1 MIEWLN
7 KNWLSITVPAIVFL
21 AFFVVAIWARKTL
34 YNYLDRLFTKI
45 KWEGSQILLQ
55 TTRTPFF
62 QWCVILGVYTAIQI
76 STLSP
81 HGKALTGRI
90 LGSIFVISLTWT
102 VISLAERLLQLYLN
116 RLKALPL
123 LPITL
128 IINVVRI
135 TFIVVGVLILLDI
148 WGVPTTP
155 LILLLTIGLLMVTL
169 ASRDEILNIFSG
181 FELARGQ
188 LIRIGDYVK
197 LDSGEEGYVS
207 DITWRNIQIKAPDER
222 IILVP
227 NSKFTKTTVTVHRKP
242 LKKATQPF
250 RFYTRLHMKE
260 LTGLKARN
268 LSELA
273 QILKDVPDS
282 VVYYHTHNF
291 VEEYQYLTPQPANE
305 FALWVSD
312 VTGDEVLAEKL
323 SNIDTFEFSTIE
335 ELRER
340 ILAVI
345 NEGLS
350 TRGDGRTAF
359 EGREFHFIKSVS
371 AILTTPY
378 VAHDLREF
386 VEVLRK
392 VSINSIY
399 FHIFESRLRLHRGV
413 NDFSIWI
420 QDCLD
425 ERDLA
430 DKIAVLDPYNYTL
443 EGLRSL
449 IIQLIEERIKYE
461 GLFG

>member
-1 MIEWLN
+1 MIEWLS
-7 KNWLSITVPAIVFL
+7 KNWLSITVPTIVFL
-21 AFFVVAIWARKTL
+21 AFFVVAIWARRTL
-34 YNYLDRLFTKI
+34 YNYLEGLFAKI
-45 KWEGSQILLQ
+45 KWEGSQILLEI
-55 TTRTPFF
+55 TRTPFF
-62 QWCVILGVYTAIQI
+62 QWCLILGAYIAIQI

-81 HGKALTGRI
+81 QGKTLAGRI

-123 LPITL
+123 LPTTL

-135 TFIVVGVLILLDI
+135 TFVVLGVLILLDI
-148 WGVPTTP
+148 WGAPTTP
-155 LILLLTIGLLMVTL
+155 LVLLLTIGLLVVIL

-181 FELARGQ
+181 FELARGK
-188 LIRIGDYVK
+188 LIKIGDYVK
-197 LDSGEEGYVS
+197 LDSGEEGYVF
-207 DITWRNIQIKAPDER
+207 DITWRNIQIKAPDEK

-227 NSKFTKTTVTVHRKP
+227 NSKFTKTTVTTYRKP

-250 RFYTRLHMKE
+250 RFYTRLYMKE

-273 QILKDVPDS
+273 DILKDVPDL

-291 VEEYQYLTPQPANE
+291 IEEHQYLTPQPAND
-305 FALWVSD
+305 FALWVGD
-312 VTGDEVLAEKL
+312 ALGDEILAEKL
-323 SNIDTFEFSTIE
+323 ANIDTFEFSTIG

-340 ILAVI
+340 IIDVI
-345 NEGLS
+345 NEGLLA
-350 TRGDGRTAF
+350 RGDGRTAP

-371 AILTTPY
+371 VILPTPY
-378 VAHDLREF
+378 IAHDLREF

-392 VSINSIY
+392 VSINSLY

-413 NDFSIWI
+413 NDFSIWL

-425 ERDLA
+425 ERELA
-430 DKIAVLDPYNYTL
+430 DKIAVLDPYNYTI

-449 IIQLIEERIKYE
+449 IIQLIEERIK
-461 GLFG
+461 

>member
-7 KNWLSITVPAIVFL
+7 KNWLSLIVPAIVFL
-21 AFFVVAIWARKTL
+21 AFFVVAIWARRAV
-34 YNYLDRLFTKI
+34 YNYFEGFFSKI
-45 KWEGSQILLQ
+45 KWEGSQIFLQ
-55 TTRTPFF
+55 IIIAPFF
-62 QWCVILGVYTAIQI
+62 QWCLILGAYTAIQV

-81 HGKALTGRI
+81 YGKALGGRI

-123 LPITL
+123 LPTTL

-135 TFIVVGVLILLDI
+135 TFFVVGVLILLDI

-155 LILLLTIGLLMVTL
+155 LVLTLTIGLLVVIL

-181 FELARGQ
+181 FELARGK
-188 LIRIGDYVK
+188 LIKTGDYVK
-197 LDSGEEGYVS
+197 LESGEEGYVS
-207 DITWRNIQIKAPDER
+207 DITWRNVQIKAPDDS

-227 NSKFTKTTVTVHRKP
+227 NSKFTKTIVTTYRKP
-242 LKKATQPF
+242 LKKASQPF
-250 RFYTRLHMKE
+250 RFYTRLYIKE

-282 VVYYHTHNF
+282 VVYYHTHHF
-291 VEEYQYLTPQPANE
+291 VEEYQYLTPQPAND
-305 FALWVSD
+305 FALWVGD
-312 VTGDEVLAEKL
+312 TLGDEILAEKL
-323 SNIDTFEFSTIE
+323 ANIDTFEFSTIY

-340 ILAVI
+340 IVAVI
-345 NEGLS
+345 NEELS
-350 TRGDGRTAF
+350 TKDNGRTVP

-371 AILTTPY
+371 VILPTPY
-378 VAHDLREF
+378 VSHDLREF

-392 VSINSIY
+392 VSMDSLY
-399 FHIFESRLRLHRGV
+399 FHIFESRLRLHKGV
-413 NDFSIWI
+413 NDFSIWL

-430 DKIAVLDPYNYTL
+430 DKIAVLDPYNYTI
-443 EGLRSL
+443 EGLRSI
-449 IIQLIEERIKYE
+449 IIQLIEERIK
-461 GLFG
+461 

>member
-1 MIEWLN
+1 MW
-7 KNWLSITVPAIVFL
+7 FGL
-21 AFFVVAIWARKTL
+21 AFV
-34 YNYLDRLFTKI
+34 
-45 KWEGSQILLQ
+45 
-55 TTRTPFF
+55 
-62 QWCVILGVYTAIQI
+62 
-76 STLSP
+76 
-81 HGKALTGRI
+81 
-90 LGSIFVISLTWT
+90 
-102 VISLAERLLQLYLN
+102 
-116 RLKALPL
+116 
-123 LPITL
+123 
-128 IINVVRI
+128 
-135 TFIVVGVLILLDI
+135 VVGLLILLDI
-148 WGVPTTP
+148 WGIPTTP
-155 LILLLTIGLLMVTL
+155 LVLLLAVGLLVAAL
-169 ASRDEILNIFSG
+169 ASRDEVLNIFSG
-181 FELARGQ
+181 FELARGK
-188 LIRIGDYVK
+188 LVRIGDYVK

-207 DITWRNIQIKAPDER
+207 DITWRNIQIKSPDET
-222 IILVP
+222 IILIP

-242 LKKATQPF
+242 LKKAKEPF

-291 VEEYQYLTPQPANE
+291 IEEYQYLTPQPANE

-312 VTGDEVLAEKL
+312 VIGDEVLAEKL
-323 SNIDTFEFSTIE
+323 SNIDTFEFSTIG

-350 TRGDGRTAF
+350 TRGDGRSAF

-371 AILTTPY
+371 VILTTPY
-378 VAHDLREF
+378 AAHDLREF
-386 VEVLRK
+386 VEILRK
-392 VSINSIY
+392 VSINSLY

-413 NDFSIWI
+413 NDFSIWL

-430 DKIAVLDPYNYTL
+430 DKLAVLDPYNYTL

-449 IIQLIEERIKYE
+449 IIQLIEERIK
-461 GLFG
+461 